1 MTGVRTT
8 LVSIILISHVLTAP
22 AVRSQTQSDELTLHQ
37 AVALALEQNSQVLQ
51 ARESI
56 AGSTAR
62 VSESHSAEYPLV
74 NVSASYARLGPIASY
89 TVAIGPMFP
98 PITMKFGTENTYS
111 TGINVQHS
119 LFNWGRTQAGID
131 ISEAG
136 LRLSESSL
144 ELARQSVAYQVIQ
157 AFYGILVSHEAVGV
171 LNQSI
176 ASLESRLKT
185 IKSRYDAGLASNF
198 DVLTIEVQI
207 ATVRSRKVDTESNL
221 QRLEL
226 LFNRFTGRPISS
238 PVVLKGD
245 LRYQSTA
252 NSPDGLVQTAT
263 EKRRELEQLKHQ
275 ETLALAQMNLTNS
288 LDKPNVNLSLTWGL
302 RNGYMP
308 NLDVLRGNWNA
319 GVMLSYPLFD
329 GFKTRN
335 QLDQAEVNIHL
346 TQMRY
351 EDVKNAVSMEVYQSL
366 VDLRA
371 NEEKIRIEEVK
382 VKQAEE
388 ALKTADERYARGL
401 LSTIDLLDS
410 QTSLESA
417 RLNLLQATYNAI
429 ISKFNLDKAVG
440 VVPF

>member
-1 MTGVRTT
+1 MTRFRILLLPIVLAP
-8 LVSIILISHVLTAP
+8 LVLIAP
-22 AVRSQTQSDELTLHQ
+22 DARSQTQTEQLTLSQ
-37 AVALALEQNSQVLQ
+37 SIALALEQNSQVLQ

-56 AGSTAR
+56 AGSTAK
-62 VSESHSAEYPLV
+62 VSESRSAEYPLV
-74 NVSASYARLGPIASY
+74 NVSASYARVGPVASY

-98 PITMKFGTENTYS
+98 PITMKFGVENTYS
-111 TGINVQHS
+111 TGVNIQHS
-119 LFNWGRTQAGID
+119 LFNWGRTRAGID

-157 AFYGILVSHEAVGV
+157 TFYGILVSHEAVDV

-176 ASLESRLKT
+176 TSLESRLKT

-207 ATVRSRKVDTESNL
+207 ASVRSRKVDTESNL
-221 QRLEL
+221 RRLEL

-238 PVVLKGD
+238 RVVLKGD

-252 NSPDGLVQTAT
+252 NSPDGLIQTAT

-275 ETLALAQMNLTNS
+275 ETLALAQMSLTNS
-288 LDKPNVNLSLTWGL
+288 LDKPNVNLSLAWGL

-329 GFKTRN
+329 GFKTKN

-346 TQMRY
+346 AQMRY

-388 ALKTADERYARGL
+388 ALKIADERYAKGL

-410 QTSLESA
+410 QTSLENA
-417 RLNLLQATYNAI
+417 RLNLLQATYSAI
-429 ISKFNLDKAVG
+429 VSKYTLDKAVG
-440 VVPF
+440 IKPF

>member
-1 MTGVRTT
+1 MTRIRIPLLPIV
-8 LVSIILISHVLTAP
+8 LVLLVLIAP
-22 AVRSQTQSDELTLHQ
+22 AARSQAQAEQLTLSQ
-37 AVALALEQNSQVLQ
+37 AVTLALEQNSQVLQ

-56 AGSTAR
+56 AGSTAK
-62 VSESHSAEYPLV
+62 VSESRSAEYPLV
-74 NVSASYARLGPIASY
+74 NVSASYARVGPIASY

-98 PITMKFGTENTYS
+98 PITMKFGVENTYS
-111 TGINVQHS
+111 AGVNIQHS

-157 AFYGILVSHEAVGV
+157 TFYGILVSHEAVDV
-171 LNQSI
+171 LSQSI
-176 ASLESRLKT
+176 TSLESRLKT
-185 IKSRYDAGLASNF
+185 VRSRFDAGLASNF

-207 ATVRSRKVDTESNL
+207 ANVRSRKVDTESNL
-221 QRLEL
+221 RRLEL
-226 LFNRFTGRPISS
+226 LFNRFTGRPINS
-238 PVVLKGD
+238 PVSLKGD
-245 LRYQSTA
+245 LLYHSFATDPAR
-252 NSPDGLVQTAT
+252 LFQTAT

-275 ETLALAQMNLTNS
+275 ETLAFAQMKLTNS

-319 GVMLSYPLFD
+319 GVVLVYPLFD

-335 QLDQAEVNIHL
+335 QLDQADVNIHL
-346 TQMRY
+346 AQMRY
-351 EDVKNAVSMEVYQSL
+351 EDVRNAVSMEVNQSL
-366 VDLRA
+366 VDLQA
-371 NEEKIRIEEVK
+371 NEEKIRIEELK
-382 VKQAEE
+382 VRQAEE
-388 ALKTADERYARGL
+388 ALKIADERYAKGL

-417 RLNLLQATYNAI
+417 RLNLLQATYSAI
-429 ISKFNLDKAVG
+429 ISKYNLDKAVG